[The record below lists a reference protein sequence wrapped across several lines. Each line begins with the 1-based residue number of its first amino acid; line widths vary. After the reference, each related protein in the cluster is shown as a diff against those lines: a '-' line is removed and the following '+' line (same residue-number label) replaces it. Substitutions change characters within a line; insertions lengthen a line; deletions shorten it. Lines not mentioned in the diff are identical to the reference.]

1 MADAKEKER
10 KKVEEK
16 EASVKKVRK
25 HDHNEGQQTWLLY
38 TSWHRAF
45 QPKPAYKKKTACKK
59 TRFTKNIV
67 GASEVKGYGHTLE
80 LG

>member
-1 MADAKEKER
+1 MTIM
-10 KKVEEK
+10 KV
-16 EASVKKVRK
+16 
-25 HDHNEGQQTWLLY
+25 N
-38 TSWHRAF
+38 
-45 QPKPAYKKKTACKK
+45 KPGCYIPRDTALFNLNRLTKKKTACKK